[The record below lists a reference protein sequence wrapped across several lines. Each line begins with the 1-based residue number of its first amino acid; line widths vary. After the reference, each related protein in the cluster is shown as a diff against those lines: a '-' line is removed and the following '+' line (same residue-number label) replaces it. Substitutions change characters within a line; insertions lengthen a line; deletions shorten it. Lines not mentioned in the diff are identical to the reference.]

1 MAEQNKKISG
11 GIVADE
17 PELNKLFQ
25 EALSGIRDDINEAQ
39 QNVDQ
44 YFDAMLNT
52 TGGKELWGGLYN
64 DSLKIKGTARDKQ
77 LKFLDMFKD
86 RVTKK
91 EIINANVKKES
102 DAPFDHSELN
112 KIVDEINQGKKFDS
126 IKPVIEGKK
135 ITEKLQEIDE
145 DVYDEEID
153 IDLGDD
159 DEDEYDSDEE
169 TKIK

>member
-1 MAEQNKKISG
+1 MGAENKKIIG

-17 PELNKLFQ
+17 PELNALFQ

-39 QNVDQ
+39 QNVEL
-44 YFDAMLNT
+44 YLDAILNS
-52 TGGKELWGGLYN
+52 TGGKEMYGPLYN
-64 DSLKIKGTARDKQ
+64 DALKIKGSARDKQ

-112 KIVDEINQGKKFDS
+112 KVLEEMSQGRKYES
-126 IKPVIEGKK
+126 VKPIITQPIKK
-135 ITEKLQEIDE
+135 IDIVREDIAELDE
-145 DVYDEEID
+145 DVYDEDTDID
-153 IDLGDD
+153 ID
-159 DEDEYDSDEE
+159 EDLD
-169 TKIK
+169 

>member
-1 MAEQNKKISG
+1 MGEQNKKITG

-52 TGGKELWGGLYN
+52 TGGKELWGTLYN
-64 DSLKIKGTARDKQ
+64 DALKIKGTARDKQ

-112 KIVDEINQGKKFDS
+112 KIVDEINQGKKYENM
-126 IKPVIEGKK
+126 KPIIEGKK
-135 ITEKLQEIDE
+135 VKEELLEIDE
-145 DVYDEEID
+145 DVYEEDVD
-153 IDLGDD
+153 IDF
-159 DEDEYDSDEE
+159 DEDE
-169 TKIK
+169 